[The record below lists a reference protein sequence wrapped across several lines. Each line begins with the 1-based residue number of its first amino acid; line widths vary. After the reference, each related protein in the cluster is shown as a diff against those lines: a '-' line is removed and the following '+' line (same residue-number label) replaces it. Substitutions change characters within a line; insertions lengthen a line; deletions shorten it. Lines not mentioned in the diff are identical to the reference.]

1 MVWLPAHG
9 QQQALSTADPTV
21 YTALEKRL
29 HTAIQQRQLL
39 EQEQFT
45 LQQHIANSRQLM
57 EQLQAQ
63 TDALEGSLLL
73 AQLLYQQQQQLPEP
87 SPLLFSDNE
96 IADWRIEQ
104 FELQQLIKENSN
116 ANTAKELYSHLEQ
129 TATLAIQN
137 RGLHQELTSMLKE
150 SHELIT
156 EQLFWMPSS
165 RPLNRHWWQQLPYK
179 LWHDM
184 SHAPLAPLTAAA
196 INGIK
201 KQWPWL
207 LLAGLFS
214 VGLRMYRQRWRA
226 QLEAIQ
232 EQVGFVHYDE
242 PFHTA
247 KAVFL
252 SALLALPW
260 PLLLLASTI
269 IWLPSYSE
277 QPIAFAIH
285 WQLAIAL
292 WFILWARLLLQDNGI
307 AIGHF
312 RWSAS
317 FCQQV
322 SRRLAHFAWLLLPLL
337 WCIQLGFKQP
347 ASLLSNSLAP
357 LVFILCCAWLALLL
371 WRPLPH
377 QQEKLPLRQVLTS
390 LLLIAVPFTMA
401 AATALGYHF
410 SAITLMQRSLS
421 SAAVIWLSIVLY
433 QMALRTITVLARQL
447 AHHRAVLRRQYH
459 EQKGDVLDNH
469 SSAEED
475 ALEVDLYRLNEQA
488 LQLIRWMAVLAASLV
503 LYYLW
508 ADIIGTLS
516 YLNRITLWQSSGG
529 DATTLGHALGAGLIL
544 AVSLVMARN
553 LPALVAVTL
562 LSRLALK
569 PGSSYTITALLT
581 YVLTATGIVWALAVI
596 GVSWDKLQWLVAA
609 LGFGLGFG
617 LQEIFANFVSGIILL
632 FERPVRVGDYVS
644 IGTYTGTVTR
654 IRIRATTI
662 RDNDKREVILPNK
675 AFVTDR
681 FTNWTLTDTTTRI
694 SITVGFDYDADLVAT
709 KQLLLDAANNNPR
722 VLKDPAPAALFTNFQ
737 DSTLE
742 HTLRVHVKTLSDR
755 SRAIDE
761 LNRNIMEL
769 ARERNLNIAFN
780 QLEVT
785 LKNQE
790 GKVLNMV

>member
-1 MVWLPAHG
+1 DH
-9 QQQALSTADPTV
+9 
-21 YTALEKRL
+21 
-29 HTAIQQRQLL
+29 
-39 EQEQFT
+39 
-45 LQQHIANSRQLM
+45 
-57 EQLQAQ
+57 
-63 TDALEGSLLL
+63 
-73 AQLLYQQQQQLPEP
+73 
-87 SPLLFSDNE
+87 
-96 IADWRIEQ
+96 
-104 FELQQLIKENSN
+104 
-116 ANTAKELYSHLEQ
+116 
-129 TATLAIQN
+129 
-137 RGLHQELTSMLKE
+137 
-150 SHELIT
+150 
-156 EQLFWMPSS
+156 
-165 RPLNRHWWQQLPYK
+165 
-179 LWHDM
+179 
-184 SHAPLAPLTAAA
+184 
-196 INGIK
+196 
-201 KQWPWL
+201 
-207 LLAGLFS
+207 
-214 VGLRMYRQRWRA
+214 
-226 QLEAIQ
+226 
-232 EQVGFVHYDE
+232 

-247 KAVFL
+247 HAVL
-252 SALLALPW
+252 MSALLALPW
-260 PLLLLASTI
+260 PLLLLSSAI
-269 IWLPSYSE
+269 IWLPTE
-277 QPIAFAIH
+277 TAQPLLFAIH
-285 WQLAIAL
+285 WQFAVAL
-292 WFILWARLLLQDNGI
+292 WLLLWARLILQPNGI
-307 AIGHF
+307 AERHF
-312 RWSAS
+312 RWNAL
-317 FCQQV
+317 FCRQLHQ
-322 SRRLAHFAWLLLPLL
+322 RLARFVWLLMPVL

-347 ASLLSNSLAP
+347 ASLLSNPSAP
-357 LVFILCCAWLALLL
+357 LVFVLCCVLLAILL
-371 WRPLPH
+371 WRPLPR

-390 LLLIAVPFTMA
+390 LFLIAIPLTMA
-401 AATALGYHF
+401 MASALGYHF
-410 SAITLMQRSLS
+410 SAITLMQRTLASVATL
-421 SAAVIWLSIVLY
+421 WLSVITY
-433 QMALRTITVLARQL
+433 QIALRAITVLARQL
-447 AHHRAVLRRQYH
+447 AHRRAVLRRQYR

-488 LQLIRWMAVLAASLV
+488 LQLIRWMAVLITALV

-508 ADIIGTLS
+508 ADSIGTLS
-516 YLNRITLWQSSGG
+516 YLNRITLWQNSN
-529 DATTLGHALGAGLIL
+529 DTATTLGHALGAAFILTLSLIL
-544 AVSLVMARN
+544 ARN

-581 YVLTATGIVWALAVI
+581 YLLTATGIEWALAVI

-632 FERPVRVGDYVS
+632 FERPIRVGDYVT

>member
-1 MVWLPAHG
+1 MWAPSYAQTHEPATAN
-9 QQQALSTADPTV
+9 QAVTEAD
-21 YTALEKRL
+21 KRL
-29 HTAIQQRQLL
+29 HTVIQQRQQL
-39 EQEQFT
+39 EQEQAT
-45 LQQHIANSRQLM
+45 LQQQINQSRHLM

-63 TDALEGSLLL
+63 TEALKGSLLL

-104 FELQQLIKENSN
+104 FELQKQLATSSL
-116 ANTAKELYSHLEQ
+116 NTQAAEALHNTLEQ
-129 TATLAIQN
+129 MAALAIQN
-137 RGLHQELTSMLKE
+137 RGLHQELTHSLQN
-150 SHELIT
+150 SHQLIT
-156 EQLFWMPSS
+156 EQLLWMPSS
-165 RPLNRHWWQQLPYK
+165 RPLNRHWWQQLPQK
-179 LWHDM
+179 LWQD
-184 SHAPLAPLTAAA
+184 LTHTPVATIAAA
-196 INGIK
+196 AFAGIK
-201 KQWPWL
+201 QQWPWL
-207 LLAGLFS
+207 LFATFLS
-214 VGLRMYRQRWRA
+214 VGLRLYRQRWRA

-232 EQVGFVHYDE
+232 EQVGFVHYDH
-242 PFHTA
+242 PLHTA
-247 KAVFL
+247 HAVL
-252 SALLALPW
+252 MSALLALPW
-260 PLLLLASTI
+260 PLLLLSSAI
-269 IWLPSYSE
+269 IWLPAE
-277 QPIAFAIH
+277 TAQPVLFAIH
-285 WQLAIAL
+285 WQFAVAL
-292 WFILWARLLLQDNGI
+292 WLLLWARLILQPNGI
-307 AIGHF
+307 AERHF

-317 FCQQV
+317 FCRQV
-322 SRRLAHFAWLLLPLL
+322 YQRLAHVVWLLPPLL

-347 ASLLSNSLAP
+347 ASLLSTPLAP
-357 LVFILCCAWLALLL
+357 LIFVLCCALLALLL
-371 WRPLPH
+371 WRPLPR

-390 LLLIAVPFTMA
+390 LLLIAIPLTMA
-401 AATALGYHF
+401 TASALGYHF
-410 SAITLMQRSLS
+410 SAITLMQRALAST
-421 SAAVIWLSIVLY
+421 AVVWLSVVMY
-433 QMALRTITVLARQL
+433 QIALRAITVLARQL
-447 AHHRAVLRRQYH
+447 AHRRAVLRRQYR
-459 EQKGDVLDNH
+459 EQKDDVLDNR

-488 LQLIRWMAVLAASLV
+488 LQLIRWMAVLTTALV

-508 ADIIGTLS
+508 ADIIGSLS
-516 YLNRITLWQSSGG
+516 YLNRITLWQNSN
-529 DATTLGHALGAGLIL
+529 DTATTLGHALGAAFILTLSLIL
-544 AVSLVMARN
+544 ARN

-581 YVLTATGIVWALAVI
+581 YLLTATGIVWALAVI